1 VVLVAPPNSDIMS
14 YQKAIQALIEAEY
27 ITPPPTPCPEQPPL
41 LPSRMPPVQE
51 EEVYAEPHENDGY
64 HGVSLEDLAD
74 TERERQMMGPPRRYS
89 MHGLRRA
96 LEAAGK
102 PSAEKQ
108 DLYAVL
114 TREEMEEYERHC
126 IDSDMIR
133 LISGSDNSQPTSNG
147 PAFSPLTI
155 PVEEI
160 SISQQEAIS
169 ASAASYLEEVDAWTR
184 DLQRLI
190 AESRAIREAPLS
202 AFADLAA
209 LEDDD
214 TIPEVDIDAA

>member
-1 VVLVAPPNSDIMS
+1 MS
-14 YQKAIQALIEAEY
+14 YQKAIQALVEADY
-27 ITPPPTPCPEQPPL
+27 ITPPPTPSPEQPPL
-41 LPSRMPPVQE
+41 LSRMPLVQE
-51 EEVYAEPHENDGY
+51 AEVYAEPHENDGY
-64 HGVSLEDLAD
+64 HGIGLDDLEDM
-74 TERERQMMGPPRRYS
+74 RRQRQMQMENPPRRYS

-102 PSAEKQ
+102 TSAEKQ

-114 TREEMEEYERHC
+114 TREEMEEYEMHC
-126 IDSDMIR
+126 LDSDMNR
-133 LISGSDNSQPTSNG
+133 LISGSDNSEPTSKG
-147 PAFSPLTI
+147 PAFSPLTV
-155 PVEEI
+155 PVEEL

-209 LEDDD
+209 LEDDE